1 MAILDLI
8 GSSGEISRWQLQA
21 ESSGRFTPQQH
32 LQIKGVKRCHPDILS

>member
-1 MAILDLI
+1 MAILNLI
-8 GSSGEISRWQLQA
+8 GSSAKFRAQLQA